1 MGKNTR
7 WSADDLK
14 KKGLVQNEKGDY
26 VPVKSLVAKGK
37 VEKIEPGKM
46 ITIKEVVKEYLSDP
60 ERQHKDLM
68 LATGFA
74 MQVQHQMAA
83 GIDPIKNETGIEGYF
98 GRVEKINQDYFLEKI
113 KELSKFYSNTILE
126 EKNFTL
132 PDGERI
138 TVKHFFDI
146 NPCPAPRMTRSD
158 QWKVDPFH
166 KDPEKRQRPVITR
179 YFAWRDAFRL
189 MSSQKGYVLDERLHA
204 VFVFPFPEYFSK
216 KKRADLL
223 HQPHKQRPDADNNA
237 KSIMDCFG
245 VDDGYVWDLRAVKI
259 WGEKG
264 QILIF

>member
-14 KKGLVQNEKGDY
+14 KKGLAQNASGDY

-37 VEKIEPGKM
+37 VEKLPTLINGPTKIGLPTKVIE
-46 ITIKEVVKEYLSDP
+46 S
-60 ERQHKDLM
+60 
-68 LATGFA
+68 
-74 MQVQHQMAA
+74 
-83 GIDPIKNETGIEGYF
+83 IEGKTVYTPNLNTHTYF
-98 GRVEKINQDYFLEKI
+98 GLPNG
-113 KELSKFYSNTILE
+113 EL
-126 EKNFTL
+126 
-132 PDGERI
+132 I

-158 QWKVDPFH
+158 QWKVDPFY

-189 MSSQKGYVLDERLHA
+189 LSSQKGYVLDERLHA

-216 KKRADLL
+216 KKRANLL